1 MTAVSVAADALAGA
15 LLEES
20 RLCARLLAV
29 TQREEK
35 AIIAADIPML
45 TALVDEKEQVL
56 ELLATLETERMTALT
71 AIASA
76 TGHSAASL
84 TLGGVVALVDG
95 AAQAQLVA
103 LSEGLRADGQALEQA
118 NARNAQLLR
127 TSSELVDR
135 WVQYLKTVI
144 TGALTY
150 NPDGGVQGGGGN
162 RMLDRSA

>member
-1 MTAVSVAADALAGA
+1 MTALTIAADALTGA
-15 LLEES
+15 LAEES
-20 RLCARLLAV
+20 RLCARLLSV
-29 TQREEK
+29 TQREEQ

-71 AIASA
+71 AIAGA
-76 TGHSAASL
+76 TGRPAASL
-84 TLGGVVALVDG
+84 TLGGVMELVDG
-95 AAQAQLVA
+95 AAQAQLMA

-118 NARNAQLLR
+118 NARNAQLLH
-127 TSSELVDR
+127 TSSELVER

-150 NPDGGVQGGGGN
+150 NPDGGVQGSGGN

>member
-1 MTAVSVAADALAGA
+1 MTALTAAAEALAGA
-15 LLEES
+15 LAEES
-20 RLCARLLAV
+20 RLCARLLGV
-29 TQREEK
+29 TQREEQ
-35 AIIAADIPML
+35 AIIAADIKTL
-45 TALVDEKEQVL
+45 TALVDEKEQIL

-71 AIASA
+71 AIAGA
-76 TGHSAASL
+76 TGRTAASL
-84 TLGGVVALVDG
+84 TLGGVMELVDG
-95 AAQAQLVA
+95 PAQAQLIA

-127 TSSELVDR
+127 TSSDLVER

-150 NPDGGVQGGGGN
+150 NPDGGAQGGGGN

>member
-1 MTAVSVAADALAGA
+1 VTALSAAADALAGA
-15 LLEES
+15 LAEES

-56 ELLATLETERMTALT
+56 EFLATLETERMTALT

-95 AAQAQLVA
+95 AAQAKLVA

-118 NARNAQLLR
+118 NARNAHLLR

-150 NPDGGVQGGGGN
+150 NPDGGVQGSGGN

>member
-1 MTAVSVAADALAGA
+1 MTALTAAAEALAGA
-15 LLEES
+15 LEEES
-20 RLCARLLAV
+20 RLCARLLGV
-29 TQREEK
+29 TQREEQ
-35 AIIAADIPML
+35 AIIAADIKTL
-45 TALVDEKEQVL
+45 TALVDEKEQIL

-71 AIASA
+71 AIAGA
-76 TGHSAASL
+76 TGRTAASL
-84 TLGGVVALVDG
+84 TLGGVMELVDG
-95 AAQAQLVA
+95 PAQAQLIA

-127 TSSELVDR
+127 TSSDLVER

-150 NPDGGVQGGGGN
+150 NPDGGAQGGGGN